1 MRHLY
6 DKKRLIYH
14 KQTSTTVNMQGIRAA
29 TTKWHNYIVNKKTNF
44 EAIRCDY
51 LMQLRNS
58 MFGKYKILHINTPH

>member
-29 TTKWHNYIVNKKTNF
+29 TTKWHNYIVNKKQTLKPYDV
-44 EAIRCDY
+44 I
-51 LMQLRNS
+51 
-58 MFGKYKILHINTPH
+58 T